1 MKTCTAQHSTAQHST
16 AQHSTAQHSTA
27 QHSTAQHSTAL
38 GIILVVLGHRWPY
51 YLPRSVFCWI
61 YVFHMP
67 LFFFISGM
75 FAPKRNNLEQ
85 QNNNWLKKRIRTLVI
100 PYIILGL
107 LFVIANIVFYRLAN
121 HVSTVSFRNLIEGL
135 GIGPLW
141 FLPTLF
147 IVEFVYLSIKNIC
160 TKERD
165 LFVLVVLS
173 TVLGCTINSFYMP
186 KDPELI
192 CYNFPYHIN
201 AVLIMLPFYYLGSI
215 FYGKRELLFHFLKKW
230 MLALIVLGAIAISF
244 IASRI
249 NHQID
254 VNYGWYGNYLFFF
267 AGAFSGIIVCIFIAM
282 TIDHHLKTVTP
293 VFSFFGKNT
302 LVLLAFHTLF
312 FMVVAG
318 VFKRAGLDYLNYMPL
333 FNTVFALVC
342 FIPALFFFQKFLP
355 IAVGKAQKRI
365 Q

>member
-1 MKTCTAQHSTAQHST
+1 MKTNTTR
-16 AQHSTAQHSTA
+16 
-27 QHSTAQHSTAL
+27 L
-38 GIILVVLGHRWPY
+38 VWVDILRGIGIILVVLGHRWPY

-75 FAPKRNNLEQ
+75 FCPKGNNLEQ

-100 PYIILGL
+100 PYIILGI
-107 LFVIANIVFYRLAN
+107 LFVIANTAVY
-121 HVSTVSFRNLIEGL
+121 HVAHLPSPVSFCCLLEGL

-147 IVEFVYLSIKNIC
+147 FVEFAYLSIKNIC
-160 TKERD
+160 TKECD
-165 LFVLVVLS
+165 LFVLVILL
-173 TVLGCTINSFYMP
+173 TILGCVINSFYMP
-186 KDPELI
+186 KDSELI

-201 AVLIMLPFYYLGSI
+201 AVLIMLPFYYLGNV
-215 FYGKRELLFHFLKKW
+215 FYGKRELLFHFLKKK
-230 MLALIVLGAIAISF
+230 MLALIILGALAISF
-244 IASRI
+244 IASKI

-254 VNYGWYGNYLFFF
+254 VNYGWYGNYLVFFV
-267 AGAFSGIIVCIFIAM
+267 GAISGITVCIFAAV
-282 TIDHHLKTVTP
+282 TIDYYLKNLSP

-312 FMVVAG
+312 FTVMAG
-318 VFKRAGLDYLNYMPL
+318 VFKRAGLAFLNYMPL

-342 FIPALFFFQKFLP
+342 FIPAIFFFHNFLP
-355 IAVGKAQKRI
+355 IAVGKAQKHI
-365 Q
+365 QQ